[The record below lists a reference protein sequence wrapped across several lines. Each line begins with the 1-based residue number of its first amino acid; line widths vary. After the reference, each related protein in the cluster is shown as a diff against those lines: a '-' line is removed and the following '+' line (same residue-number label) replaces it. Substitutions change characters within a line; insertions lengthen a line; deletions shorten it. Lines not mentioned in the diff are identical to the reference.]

1 MNYIN
6 ELIEM
11 GIGSIIDMSID
22 KIVTEDEIYKKN
34 IRNSEETFDKLV
46 NTLSKEQKNLLDEY
60 MTCMMSTNERIRDL
74 TYLTGVKNTI
84 RFLAETNSI

>member
-46 NTLSKEQKNLLDEY
+46 NTLSKEQKI
-60 MTCMMSTNERIRDL
+60 S
-74 TYLTGVKNTI
+74 
-84 RFLAETNSI
+84 